1 MSKISE
7 YQSKYKE
14 LELIGRG
21 NFGKFK
27 KNKKSE

>member
-7 YQSKYKE
+7 YQTKYKE

-27 KNKKSE
+27 KEN